1 MFVSHLEEGSA
12 WTTPENL
19 GYPISTPHDDLYFS
33 VAADGKTMYFSSI
46 HAEGKGDKDIYYAK
60 IKNKSSNVMLVNG
73 HVIDGESKEP
83 IMAHIEVKDKKTG
96 ELVGIYN
103 SNESTGNYTIIF
115 QEGVEYHLEISSKGY
130 ESHIDDL
137 KIPKLQDFQ
146 MITRNFKLLSLEPA
160 E

>member
-1 MFVSHLEEGSA
+1 MP

-33 VAADGKTMYFSSI
+33 VSADGKTMYFSSI

-60 IKNKSSNVMLVNG
+60 IKNKTSNVMLVNG
-73 HVIDGESKEP
+73 QVINGETKEP
-83 IMAHIEVKDKKTG
+83 ILAHIEVKVKNSG
-96 ELVGIYN
+96 EIVGIYN
-103 SNESTGNYTIIF
+103 SNENTGNYTIIF
-115 QEGVEYHLEISSKGY
+115 QEGVEYNLEISANGFDT
-130 ESHIDDL
+130 HIDDL

-146 MITRNFKLLSLEPA
+146 MITRNFKLLPKSVDA